1 MTRTFKPKCVKI
13 CPKCVQKWL
22 NFEEFFSKSAFIAF
36 LLQNIVGHFELK
48 CVHYTYCVHIWSLW
62 LYQGACTCASKPK
75 RESEG
80 GWCSTYT
87 TCYASAI
94 LRHLIL
100 CRPFFISCFLL
111 KKFAQ
116 LLFFVTPRPLIP
128 HNTLNIFSPI
138 QFFSL
143 IPSLLSPIESSS
155 FIIIYFSVIICII
168 PPI

>member
-1 MTRTFKPKCVKI
+1 MAKFWGNFFKISFYCFFITKYRWTFWAQMCTLYILCTHLVTLALPRSVYVCFKTEKR
-13 CPKCVQKWL
+13 KW
-22 NFEEFFSKSAFIAF
+22 
-36 LLQNIVGHFELK
+36 
-48 CVHYTYCVHIWSLW
+48 
-62 LYQGACTCASKPK
+62 
-75 RESEG
+75 R
-80 GWCSTYT
+80 WCSTYT
-87 TCYASAI
+87 TSAI

-168 PPI
+168 PPIWDDDLYLPHHHSTKKMY